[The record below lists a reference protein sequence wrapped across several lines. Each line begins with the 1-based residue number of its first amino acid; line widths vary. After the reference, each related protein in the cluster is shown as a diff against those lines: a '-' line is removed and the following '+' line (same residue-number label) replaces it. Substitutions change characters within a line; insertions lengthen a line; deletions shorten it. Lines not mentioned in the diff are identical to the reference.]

1 MLHYLLR
8 RLIAIVPV
16 LLLVSLIVFAAM
28 RFLPGDV
35 VLALL
40 QDAGSFPPDKMA
52 QFRQE
57 LGLDR
62 PFPEQYLTWLGG
74 VLRGDLGNSLY
85 SNRPVL
91 GEIVR
96 TFPITLE
103 LVLAGLVL
111 SLCIA
116 IPLGI
121 VSAVR
126 QDSGL
131 DYLSRLIAICGLS
144 FPDFW
149 LGTLT
154 ILGLSLFFGY
164 LPPITFIS
172 PFQNPWAN
180 VQQVIFP
187 SIILGFRISA
197 ITNRM
202 VRSSLLE
209 VLRQD
214 YVRTARS
221 KGLRER
227 TVIIRHALKN
237 AFIPILTVIGSLFGR
252 LLGGSIVLETVFLI
266 PGMGRLVYDA
276 VFKRDY
282 PMVQGIVLTMTLVMI
297 TANLLVDLAYSWID
311 PRIRYR

>member
-1 MLHYLLR
+1 MWQYLLR
-8 RLIAIVPV
+8 RLVAVVPV
-16 LLLVSLIVFAAM
+16 LFLVSLVIFAAM
-28 RFLPGDV
+28 RILPGDV
-35 VLALL
+35 VLAML

-62 PFPEQYLTWLGG
+62 PFPEQYVTWLGG
-74 VLRGDLGNSLY
+74 ALRADLGNSLY

-91 GEIVR
+91 GEILR
-96 TFPITLE
+96 TIPITLE
-103 LVLAGLVL
+103 LVLCSLAL
-111 SLCIA
+111 SLVIA

-126 QDSGL
+126 QDTGV
-131 DYLSRLIAICGLS
+131 DYLSRLVAISGLS

-164 LPPITFIS
+164 LPPITFVS
-172 PFQNPWAN
+172 PFQNLWAN
-180 VQQVIFP
+180 IQQMVFP
-187 SIILGFRISA
+187 SLILGFRISA

-227 TVIIRHALKN
+227 TVIVRHALKN

-252 LLGGSIVLETVFLI
+252 FLGGSIVLETVFLI
-266 PGMGRLVYDA
+266 PGMGRLAYDA
-276 VFKRDY
+276 VFRRDY
-282 PMVQGIVLTMTLVMI
+282 PMVQGVVMTMTLIMI
-297 TANLLVDLAYSWID
+297 TANLLVDLAYSWLD